1 MKLLAGAFWVCLC
14 SAIAGVLVAPGDW
27 FGVALVLCLLPVGLV
42 SLWYI
47 MDDAAPSG
55 YSTRLTLWVREKWW
69 HAALFVVVVTAFM
82 VHILTGWPS
91 QGGQ

>member
-14 SAIAGVLVAPGDW
+14 AAIGAVLVAPGDW

-47 MDDAAPSG
+47 VDDTAPAG
-55 YSTRLTLWVREKWW
+55 YSTRLTRWVRKKWW
-69 HAALFVVVVTAFM
+69 HAALFVAVVGAF
-82 VHILTGWPS
+82 VIHILTGWPS
-91 QGGQ
+91 QGG